1 MSYQVSSNPEI
12 DVPAKPKRRLYPNN
26 IVDFETWM
34 PPRKRAKTEEEKEIR
49 KLQRV
54 LRNRRSSRQSRD
66 KKQRYV
72 SMLEK
77 HCSLMRQII
86 EELRYKLNIG
96 SLISEKETWNAYLEL
111 QKHDFLSASPS
122 DVMTATSNNDAGST
136 SRLNAKQNNVSTTG
150 EEVKTPPESS
160 LGEKIQIGTKLDSS
174 EVQNTVVRSIEQ
186 IYPSNYSCSAKS
198 ILPYIHS
205 PDCESDS
212 CKNTIAESTPVS
224 LGTSISENFNNKS
237 TREGFV
243 SNTMMPWFLFP
254 PECQSPNLN
263 FNNNYFILG
272 DIEDTHTNVEKL
284 KNKDQCDHNALWKGS
299 Y

>member
-12 DVPAKPKRRLYPNN
+12 DVSAKAKRRLYPNN

-49 KLQRV
+49 KLQRI

-72 SMLEK
+72 VMLEK
-77 HCSLMRQII
+77 HFSLMRQII

-96 SLISEKETWNAYLEL
+96 SLISEKETWNTYLEL

-122 DVMTATSNNDAGST
+122 DIMTATSNSDADST

-150 EEVKTPPESS
+150 GEVKTLPESS
-160 LGEKIQIGTKLDSS
+160 LGEKIQMGTKLDSS
-174 EVQNTVVRSIEQ
+174 EVKNTMVRSIEQ

-198 ILPYIHS
+198 SLPYIHS
-205 PDCESDS
+205 PDCESDN
-212 CKNTIAESTPVS
+212 CKSTIDEPTPVS
-224 LGTSISENFNNKS
+224 LGTSISDNFNNES

-243 SNTMMPWFLFP
+243 SNTMMPWFFFP
-254 PECQSPNLN
+254 SECQSTNLN
-263 FNNNYFILG
+263 FDNNYFILG
-272 DIEDTHTNVEKL
+272 DIGDTHTNEEKL
-284 KNKDQCDHNALWKGS
+284 ERKGQNDHNALWKGL